1 MNHSL
6 RQLLTALL
14 LLAGTAANAQVST
27 APLFFS
33 ASLDPDVTYEPL
45 PSSYD
50 AAYLA
55 NLRMAYQLD
64 KVIAG
69 QQTDL
74 GRVQAVSAWVRRQ
87 WKHGQAASPQN
98 DPVAILQAAAQGKH
112 LRCVEYGTVL
122 AGALTAL
129 SIPTR
134 QLGLYTADVETR
146 RRGAG
151 HSLAEAWLADQH
163 KWVLVDGQFDVVP
176 LLNGRPLNAVE
187 LQRALAEKAPGLT
200 VAGTSG
206 MTARKYARFIR
217 PYLYHFSASFTAH
230 PAPKAGAVELIL
242 LPVGSKNPVVFQ
254 RTLPLTGHSYTNSLT
269 SFYAP
274 PR

>member
-1 MNHSL
+1 MTAVL
-6 RQLLTALL
+6 LLTGVS
-14 LLAGTAANAQVST
+14 AGAQVPT
-27 APLFFS
+27 APLAFS
-33 ASLDPDVTYEPL
+33 ATPDPTVRYQPLTSPYDV
-45 PSSYD
+45 
-50 AAYLA
+50 AYLT
-55 NLRMAYQLD
+55 NLRVAYQLD
-64 KVIAG
+64 KVISG

-129 SIPTR
+129 GIPTR
-134 QLGLYTADVETR
+134 TLGLYTADVETR

-151 HSLAEAWLADQH
+151 HQLAEAWLADQH
-163 KWVLVDGQFDVVP
+163 KWVLVDGQLDAVP

-187 LQRALAEKAPGLT
+187 LQRALAEKAPGFA
-200 VAGTSG
+200 VASTSG
-206 MTARKYARFIR
+206 TTARRYARFIR
-217 PYLYHFSASFTAH
+217 PYLYHFSASFTAQ
-230 PAPKAGAVELIL
+230 PTPKPGAVELIL
-242 LPVGSKNPVVFQ
+242 VPVGAKNPVVFQ
-254 RTLPLTGHSYTNSLT
+254 RTYPLAGHCYTHSLA